1 MKNSLHEEKAYL
13 VPEESQTEVR
23 LSFDW
28 ISEWTELFPRS
39 VRDRRTW
46 RRNL

>member
-13 VPEESQTEVR
+13 VTEESQTQVR

-28 ISEWTELFPRS
+28 IWKWMELFPRS
-39 VRDRRTW
+39 MCDRRTW